1 MNICKHSDYI
11 RDGSFL
17 QNLTCCLVLTRSR
30 GWKRSVEQVP
40 LKMFPITISNGWQ
53 GWSYRLI
60 VLDSIST
67 WVNLPGRPLSLG
79 SAGTPPPSWSP
90 VSFTVFLLDLV
101 LYFFL
106 DRDLC
111 YSDTIVQWWWR
122 SLQGLDSQYFKG
134 FSVRTQVQ
142 VQEVGRS
149 VLPGGPAAV
158 KVLWSLHLKLW
169 TGEGNKTRS
178 TCTHSRALHRWA
190 APSRGSRRCG
200 PAFSSLNVVLI
211 ILWDTPGTTCIL

>member
-1 MNICKHSDYI
+1 MILS
-11 RDGSFL
+11 
-17 QNLTCCLVLTRSR
+17 
-30 GWKRSVEQVP
+30 
-40 LKMFPITISNGWQ
+40 
-53 GWSYRLI
+53 SYRLSFNLYLSDPARKAF
-60 VLDSIST
+60 VTGLSWDTTSILKSS
-67 WVNLPGRPLSLG
+67 LFLSI
-79 SAGTPPPSWSP
+79 
-90 VSFTVFLLDLV
+90 FTVFLLYLV

-106 DRDLC
+106 GQDLC
-111 YSDTIVQWWWR
+111 YSDTIVQCWWR
-122 SLQGLDSQYFKG
+122 FLQGLDSQYFKG

-158 KVLWSLHLKLW
+158 TVLWSLHLKLW
-169 TGEGNKTRS
+169 TGEGNTTTS
-178 TCTHSRALHRWA
+178 TCRHSRALRRWA